1 MLIFIR
7 FGRRGPLVW
16 AVTIQVVTGTAAGF
30 SPWFWLFLIMR
41 FLSAA
46 ATGGTMV
53 TSFVL
58 VMELVGKFEHVFQQ
72 SLMND
77 LNITRFYFHRLTNVL
92 DVY

>member
-1 MLIFIR
+1 M
-7 FGRRGPLVW
+7 W
-16 AVTIQVVTGTAAGF
+16 AVIIQVVTGTAAGF

-58 VMELVGKFEHVFQQ
+58 VMELVGK
-72 SLMND
+72 
-77 LNITRFYFHRLTNVL
+77 
-92 DVY
+92 VY